1 MSLEHDYHYFSSD
14 ESTRW
19 RNCFNAGFISQ
30 PASSP
35 SSSSSPPPPSHPR
48 PRDASLHVSVR
59 VSKYFFRRLSAR
71 ESKRRFHWP
80 SYILIGASLL
90 PLLLLISFVSLL
102 SSRGRSRSRSG
113 RFVHRESPNFTWSAA
128 GSVSFGSSGTRS
140 SGRVGRLLQSYAAAA
155 AGPKPRLER
164 WLFWKDPSPWRSPG
178 GVYRQ
183 PEGSCPSSRAPTP
196 DTMEIV
202 IIFVFFGPEGSRNVK
217 LYFYLAECS

>member
-1 MSLEHDYHYFSSD
+1 MSLKHDYHYSFFWRVDEVEELFQCGIHFPTSLFSLVLV
-14 ESTRW
+14 
-19 RNCFNAGFISQ
+19 F
-30 PASSP
+30 
-35 SSSSSPPPPSHPR
+35 SSSSSSSSTR
-48 PRDASLHVSVR
+48 RFSSLSRSNIHI
-59 VSKYFFRRLSAR
+59 FFRRSSAGKT
-71 ESKRRFHWP
+71 KRRFHRP
-80 SYILIGASLL
+80 SSILIVASLL
-90 PLLLLISFVSLL
+90 PLLLLISIVSLL

-164 WLFWKDPSPWRSPG
+164 WLFWKDPSPWMSPG

-202 IIFVFFGPEGSRNVK
+202 IIFVFFGPESSRNVK